1 MVSGLG
7 SPTLAGFGTVSSAAN
22 SALSSVLATLV
33 KASSALASTG
43 MQSFSQTA

>member
-7 SPTLAGFGTVSSAAN
+7 SPIVAGFGTVSRAAN